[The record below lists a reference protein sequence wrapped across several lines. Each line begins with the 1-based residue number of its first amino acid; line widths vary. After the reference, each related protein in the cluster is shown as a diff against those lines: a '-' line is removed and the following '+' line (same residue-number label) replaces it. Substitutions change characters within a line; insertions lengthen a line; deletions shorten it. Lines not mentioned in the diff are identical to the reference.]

1 MLESAIPD
9 VRTDPQKNAA
19 DGETTGSRST
29 IRASST
35 RFRPPRTAFWQR
47 EARHG
52 EQVDKRF
59 RVYRRS
65 MMIGIEGGETRT
77 SAIVP

>member
-1 MLESAIPD
+1 MLESAIPAA
-9 VRTDPQKNAA
+9 RTDPQKNAA

-35 RFRPPRTAFWQR
+35 RFRPPRKAFWQR

-52 EQVDKRF
+52 EQVDSF

-65 MMIGIEGGETRT
+65 TMIGIEGGETRT